1 MKKNGKLKPI
11 LVFVLM
17 IALLALFGYTAIW
30 GWGESKS
37 CSAADIKQGLDLAGG
52 VSITYQVVG
61 DEDPSAEDMSD
72 TIYKLQK
79 RVSQYS
85 TEAQVYKVGSNRIG
99 IEIPGVSDAN
109 TILSELGKPG
119 SLVFYNTAGE
129 EVLSGTDVTDAQPA
143 SQTNSMGNVEYVVRL
158 VLTTEGAQKFAEAT
172 RAALPNHDP
181 IYIVFDE
188 AIVSAPSVQAEITDG
203 NCVITGMASY
213 EAASNLAS
221 TIRIGGLHLEL
232 EELQSNVVGA
242 QLGTEAVNTALKAAI
257 IGFILVV
264 ILMIVIYL
272 LPGFAAALA
281 LCMYV
286 ALIVILLSAFEITLT
301 LPGIAGII
309 LSIGMAVDANIITFA
324 RIREELATG
333 KTVKSATKIGYQK
346 ALSAILDGNIT
357 TLIAAA
363 VLGWKGT
370 GTIKGFATTLALG
383 IILSMF
389 TALVITRIFMWIFN
403 EIGLDKVAL
412 YGKKKEGRPL
422 KVVSRR
428 GVFFAISLAVIIVG
442 FVAMGISK
450 ANTGYVLNYSL
461 DFVGGTQTTVDLGK
475 SYTVPELE
483 SEVKPLFVEVT
494 GDAAGVQIQ
503 NVDNS
508 TQNIFKTRTLTVD
521 ERKALEQK
529 LIDKYGITTDNIQ
542 TETISATISN
552 EMRTDAIVAVAIA
565 SILILIY
572 TWFRFQDVRVGTSA
586 IVAMIHDVLVTLT
599 MYAVIRVSVGSTFI
613 ACMLTLVG
621 YSINDTIVVFD
632 RIRENLKQY
641 GKKVAKEDL
650 ANVINTSL
658 SQTLSRSLFTSV
670 TTVIMVICLYIF
682 GVASIREFALPL
694 TVGIIAGTYSSI
706 FIATPFWY
714 VLRTRLAKKED
725 GKKN

>member
-1 MKKNGKLKPI
+1 
-11 LVFVLM
+11 
-17 IALLALFGYTAIW
+17 
-30 GWGESKS
+30 
-37 CSAADIKQGLDLAGG
+37 
-52 VSITYQVVG
+52 
-61 DEDPSAEDMSD
+61 
-72 TIYKLQK
+72 
-79 RVSQYS
+79 
-85 TEAQVYKVGSNRIG
+85 
-99 IEIPGVSDAN
+99 
-109 TILSELGKPG
+109 
-119 SLVFYNTAGE
+119 
-129 EVLSGTDVTDAQPA
+129 
-143 SQTNSMGNVEYVVRL
+143 
-158 VLTTEGAQKFAEAT
+158 
-172 RAALPNHDP
+172 
-181 IYIVFDE
+181 
-188 AIVSAPSVQAEITDG
+188 
-203 NCVITGMASY
+203 
-213 EAASNLAS
+213 
-221 TIRIGGLHLEL
+221 
-232 EELQSNVVGA
+232 
-242 QLGTEAVNTALKAAI
+242 
-257 IGFILVV
+257 
-264 ILMIVIYL
+264 
-272 LPGFAAALA
+272 
-281 LCMYV
+281 
-286 ALIVILLSAFEITLT
+286 
-301 LPGIAGII
+301 
-309 LSIGMAVDANIITFA
+309 VDANIITFA

-412 YGKKKEGRPL
+412 YGKKKETKPL
-422 KVVSRR
+422 KVVGKR
-428 GVFFAISLAVIIVG
+428 GIFFGISLAVILAG

-508 TQNIFKTRTLTVD
+508 TQSIFKTRTLTVD

-586 IVAMIHDVLVTLT
+586 IVALIHDVLVTLT

-706 FIATPFWY
+706 FIATPLWY
-714 VLRTRLAKKED
+714 VLRTRLAKKD
-725 GKKN
+725 DKKN